1 MTILEYSKD
10 SNQALAESQEN
21 SAKPS
26 KDLQERSLD
35 DMGNSFEGLEDKF
48 DQLIETVNN
57 IGGEVCKLRADVD
70 GLTDENSLL
79 IDNIKKL
86 KAVIEEKGVVNL
98 DDFTLA
104 CEIHEDYDDSSLS
117 NELYKKIS
125 H

>member
-1 MTILEYSKD
+1 MTIMEYTRD
-10 SNQALAESQEN
+10 NNQALTESQGNTAES
-21 SAKPS
+21 S
-26 KDLQERSLD
+26 KDLQARSLD
-35 DMGNSFEGLEDKF
+35 DMGSSFQGLEEKF

-57 IGGEVCKLRADVD
+57 IGGEVCRLRAEVD
-70 GLTDENSLL
+70 GLTDENTVL

-104 CEIHEDYDDSSLS
+104 CEIHEELEESPLS